1 MRQEARGLPVQA
13 DASGSG
19 SRQDHGIGMRTYEL
33 MMITHGSLDEPAVQA
48 NIGRF
53 TKLID
58 DQGGKIERIDH
69 WGKREFAYEIDH
81 MQEGYYTV
89 IDLQITP
96 AGLAEVERQ
105 LRLADEVVRHKVVRP
120 ATRTKRVS

>member
-1 MRQEARGLPVQA
+1 M
-13 DASGSG
+13 
-19 SRQDHGIGMRTYEL
+19 GMRKYEL

-48 NIGRF
+48 NVSRF

-58 DQGGKIERIDH
+58 DQGGTIERIDH

-81 MQEGYYTV
+81 MREGYYTV

-105 LRLADEVVRHKVVRP
+105 LRLADEVVRYKIVRP
-120 ATRTKRVS
+120 ATRTKQTS

>member
-1 MRQEARGLPVQA
+1 MDMRR
-13 DASGSG
+13 
-19 SRQDHGIGMRTYEL
+19 YEL
-33 MMITHGSLDEPAVQA
+33 MMITHGSLDEPAAQA
-48 NIGRF
+48 NVEKF
-53 TKLID
+53 TKLIG
-58 DQGGKIERIDH
+58 DQGGVVEAVDP

-81 MQEGYYTV
+81 MHEGYYTV

-120 ATRTKRVS
+120 DPRIKRRS